1 MFYYYLQISAKMED
15 DTQSQNDG
23 QPASTA
29 SAPASTASAT
39 GTSHVPPEHN
49 WNDLNEFTLSV
60 MANRTKYDRCKKTL
74 ANTSDAVQETFRKEK
89 LYYKER
95 ILIMTR
101 DLFHERCEN
110 ETINEAHQEY
120 IKACI
125 EYLKWNDITDMVS
138 DDARNELQDKIMRT
152 RSPVPVEE
160 SPPLPSL
167 TPSVS
172 EHLPPHP
179 PPSSSSMNNI
189 MSFANKMCMRKKTI
203 DDFIVLKPREDVDIN
218 ARLPKVRDYQSEI
231 TKRVLASE
239 PKTNDDDAAN
249 D

>member
-1 MFYYYLQISAKMED
+1 MEHKTNVQKDDQHTSGTGTGSAD
-15 DTQSQNDG
+15 DTTC
-23 QPASTA
+23 ASV
-29 SAPASTASAT
+29 AT
-39 GTSHVPPEHN
+39 PEHN
-49 WNDLNEFTLSV
+49 WNELNELTLSV

-74 ANTSDAVQETFRKEK
+74 ANTSDAVQEIFRKEK

-95 ILIMTR
+95 ILNMTR

-110 ETINEAHQEY
+110 DTINEAHQEY

-138 DDARNELQDKIMRT
+138 DDARNELQEKIMRMPT
-152 RSPVPVEE
+152 PEPVEE
-160 SPPLPSL
+160 PPLPSPAL
-167 TPSVS
+167 PS
-172 EHLPPHP
+172 LLPHP
-179 PPSSSSMNNI
+179 PPSSSSSSMNHI

-218 ARLPKVRDYQSEI
+218 SRLPKVRDYQSEI

-239 PKTNDDDAAN
+239 PKTGDDDR
-249 D
+249 DDDERLT